1 MTDVCG
7 HGCVTSRGP
16 GLDMDQPLGTEAI
29 HQADR
34 RGRSQSRLKRS
45 ILHVRKS
52 LCERSSDLCRNINTK
67 TRSRTYNQRD
77 ASPSCTIARELCAGA
92 QLSWL
97 GWARG
102 GLPEGADALVMDRPG
117 ASARAVLR
125 IWTHTVSGEAWGRE
139 RSRPNARCI
148 QLLHLWEG
156 QHDLSSIGRAL
167 ILLDWVTL
175 EVDGL

>member
-1 MTDVCG
+1 MAYESIVVLCCLSHAYCNRCMHGDARLVGTKLSRLVTDVCG
-7 HGCVTSRGP
+7 HGCVTSRGQ
-16 GLDMDQPLGTEAI
+16 GTDMDQPLGTEAI

-45 ILHVRKS
+45 ILHLRKS

-102 GLPEGADALVMDRPG
+102 GLPEGADTT
-117 ASARAVLR
+117 
-125 IWTHTVSGEAWGRE
+125 THW
-139 RSRPNARCI
+139 
-148 QLLHLWEG
+148 
-156 QHDLSSIGRAL
+156 
-167 ILLDWVTL
+167 
-175 EVDGL
+175 